1 MKEKIKVV
9 LVNKYKSL
17 GYSQKAIN
25 AVLDY
30 LEKSVKEETEIE
42 EAVDGVGPILKVF
55 QSEIDAR
62 IAAAE
67 KAKKDKEEEDKT
79 AAEKAKSDGVESETA
94 KKTTKKDSDEVP
106 EWAKALIESQKAQA
120 EENKKLSDKLT
131 AIESGK
137 TSESRKQI
145 LESKIKDAPEKIKA
159 KILKDFGRI
168 SFEKDEDFDTYI
180 TETEA
185 DLAEIS
191 QSINDQ
197 GLGQSQ
203 RPYTPTGGAAGKE
216 ASKEEAESLLKKI
229 LPA

>member
-216 ASKEEAESLLKKI
+216 ASKEEASALLKSI
-229 LPA
+229 LP